1 MHLNKLSRLA
11 ITLSLGT
18 VVQVVSTPKIV
29 QAQVK
34 LCVLKLAE
42 QPNPPTSGQENPL
55 ASGQENPPVTDRPE
69 GRVATSTYQRQEPSN
84 IERPSVDPGSAL
96 FTAGGAIVAGS
107 GDIRLDTTGTTDFP
121 LTHYPP
127 TSGQEN
133 PPVTD
138 KSEKRVPAST
148 HQQQDPS
155 HIERSSVNGDNTIL
169 ITTGNLISSPNSARS
184 SAEGSIHLVNG
195 NIHIDHLA
203 PVDIVDVATESCHLR
218 KSAVG
223 ASQKR

>member
-1 MHLNKLSRLA
+1 MVPVAEAGLRIIPQNQPIKSMHLNKLSRLA

-18 VVQVVSTPKIV
+18 FVQVVSTPKIV
-29 QAQVK
+29 QAQINP
-34 LCVLKLAE
+34 CVLEVSE
-42 QPNPPTSGQENPL
+42 QPN
-55 ASGQENPPVTDRPE
+55 
-69 GRVATSTYQRQEPSN
+69 
-84 IERPSVDPGSAL
+84 
-96 FTAGGAIVAGS
+96 
-107 GDIRLDTTGTTDFP
+107 
-121 LTHYPP
+121 PP

-138 KSEKRVPAST
+138 KPEKRVAAST

-169 ITTGNLISSPNSARS
+169 ITTGNLIASPNSARS

-203 PVDIVDVATESCHLR
+203 PVDILDATTERCHLR

-223 ASQKR
+223 VSQKR